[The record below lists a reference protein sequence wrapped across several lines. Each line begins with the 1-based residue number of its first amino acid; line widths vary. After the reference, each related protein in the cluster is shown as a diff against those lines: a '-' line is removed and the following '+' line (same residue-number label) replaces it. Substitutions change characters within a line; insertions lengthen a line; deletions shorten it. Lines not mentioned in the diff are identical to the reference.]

1 MTKDAIVRICPF
13 EQYINGREEQRMK
26 DKSPLR
32 ELVRGMLAAMAVMT
46 AVCWAITLLWGF
58 DLPTLFGFAVG
69 YVYVVVC
76 YFYLARCCEKAV
88 ELDVQKGKRVMLTCY
103 LVRFAG
109 LFALSAAA
117 MLTGSL
123 NVIGILVPQF
133 FPRII
138 LTTREFFINKKGSD

>member
-1 MTKDAIVRICPF
+1 
-13 EQYINGREEQRMK
+13 MK
-26 DKSPLR
+26 GKSPLR
-32 ELVRGMLAAMAVMT
+32 ELVRSMLVPMAVMT
-46 AVCWAITLLWGF
+46 LVCWAVTLIWGF
-58 DLPTLFGFAVG
+58 DLPTLIGFALG
-69 YVYVVVC
+69 FVYVCVC
-76 YFYLARCCEKAV
+76 YEYLAFSCEKAV

-117 MLTGSL
+117 MLTGWV

-138 LTTREFFINKKGSD
+138 LTAKEFFLRKGR